1 MGRRVRI
8 EIIGRN
14 EFWRNAVLVE
24 WRHQYPERIL
34 ESAPPN
40 YYLAADEWLSDL
52 ERIAGQCF
60 SQVRQAP
67 ADPGRRR
74 MFRRLFSSLERK

>member
-1 MGRRVRI
+1 MDRRVRI

-24 WRHQYPERIL
+24 WQHQYPERIL
-34 ESAPPN
+34 EPAPPN
-40 YYLAADEWLSDL
+40 YFLAAADWVDDL
-52 ERIAGQCF
+52 NRVAAQCF

-74 MFRRLFSSLERK
+74 IFRRLLSSFNHE